1 MLAAPP
7 KGGPADQKG
16 MSSSDPPPELTPAPS
31 KSEVSAGTSDLGWKL
46 PLPPPPPALSEREP
60 RNCTLLAMISTA
72 WRLEPSCASHSRQ
85 SSRPST
91 ATGRPLER

>member
-1 MLAAPP
+1 
-7 KGGPADQKG
+7 
-16 MSSSDPPPELTPAPS
+16 MSSSEPPPELTVAPS
-31 KSEVSAGTSDLGWKL
+31 KSEVSAGTSDLAWK
-46 PLPPPPPALSEREP
+46 PLPPPPFGLSEREP
-60 RNCTLLAMISTA
+60 RNWTLLAMISTA